1 MASQEHMEITL
12 EFASDVFV
20 STKVL
25 VMSCDFLN
33 YSIVAVQN
41 MFGNHLTFPINFS
54 HVAEPHLL

>member
-33 YSIVAVQN
+33 DSIVAVQN
-41 MFGNHLTFPINFS
+41 MFWQSFDLSNQFFPRG
-54 HVAEPHLL
+54 

>member
-33 YSIVAVQN
+33 YSIVAVHH
-41 MFGNHLTFPINFS
+41 MFWQSFDLSNQFFPRG
-54 HVAEPHLL
+54 